1 MNLSNLWV
9 IWKNNVSISY
19 PNTCFLL
26 NSWNQSHFC
35 RKTLFCIIVH
45 HSSVC
50 PVYYQMHNPGLV
62 IYGYA
67 HTLVP
72 KGAWSSSSRKFSFNF
87 FADSVTLPWIGW
99 CHPYWLMKYRK
110 ILRHRYQYLKYCSTY
125 EQHSITCVQEKHGN
139 MDIYFTGLTNWTINV
154 VWMNSKVPIPK
165 FDNSSQYDK
174 HILIHAIGKHINNY
188 DNVIKCV
195 P

>member
-1 MNLSNLWV
+1 M
-9 IWKNNVSISY
+9 
-19 PNTCFLL
+19 
-26 NSWNQSHFC
+26 
-35 RKTLFCIIVH
+35 
-45 HSSVC
+45 SVLYTIRC
-50 PVYYQMHNPGLV
+50 TTQ
-62 IYGYA
+62 
-67 HTLVP
+67 
-72 KGAWSSSSRKFSFNF
+72 AWSSMGMHTPWYQRVLGHHQVAHFLSIF

-125 EQHSITCVQEKHGN
+125 EQHSITCVHEKHGN

-174 HILIHAIGKHINNY
+174 HILIHAIGKYINNY